1 MQHGRFKT
9 HNVFLLKIVAKIL
22 SNNRQTNAINRWILT
37 PTTFF
42 ALAVL
47 GVSTATA
54 ATVVANPLD
63 SRIIGQSTPSS
74 SPAPTQFRDVAND
87 IYAAE
92 IEKAVEL
99 GVIAGFPED
108 NRFRPQESMTRE
120 QMVSM
125 IVESLK
131 KVPLENTNR
140 PFSSPNQSRL
150 PDIPEKVSS
159 NPFPD
164 VDKSRWS
171 AAKIQFARSLGVIQ
185 GYRDGTFRP
194 TKRVTRAE
202 LVVALQQADQYINK
216 LRGWNGRE
224 FFEGEKPLTFSDIEN
239 HWASK
244 VITGMSANCRVAAP
258 INEKG
263 STFAPDAVARRN
275 YAAAAVVRFIRCS
288 SIFPPPPS

>member
-1 MQHGRFKT
+1 MAAT
-9 HNVFLLKIVAKIL
+9 
-22 SNNRQTNAINRWILT
+22 
-37 PTTFF
+37 
-42 ALAVL
+42 LAV
-47 GVSTATA
+47 
-54 ATVVANPLD
+54 NPLD
-63 SRIIGQSTPSS
+63 SKTIGQSMPSS

-99 GVIAGFPED
+99 GVMAGFPED

-125 IVESLK
+125 VVESLK
-131 KVPLENTNR
+131 KVPLENSNL
-140 PFSSPNQSRL
+140 PFSSPNPPRL
-150 PDIPEKVSS
+150 PDMPETVSS

-171 AAKIQFARSLGVIQ
+171 AAKIQFARSLGLIQ
-185 GYRDGTFRP
+185 GYKDGTFRP
-194 TKRVTRAE
+194 TKPVTRAE
-202 LVVALQQADQYINK
+202 LVVALHQADQYINK

-224 FFEGEKPLTFSDIEN
+224 FFGGEQPLTFSDTKN
-239 HWASK
+239 HWASE

-258 INEKG
+258 VNEKG

-275 YAAAAVVRFIRCS
+275 YAAAAVVRSIRCS
-288 SIFPPPPS
+288 SILPPPPS